1 MPSETDNCF
10 RGEPQVTT
18 RPHGAQQRW
27 RVLAASAIALG
38 GVLVSPS
45 QGGATVVA
53 AAAPAP
59 ATRVIVQA
67 ADGSLAAV
75 KSAAESFGAHVVSTQ
90 QSLDTVVVDLP
101 ANRLD
106 DLRHVPGVRA
116 ATQDMLV
123 HLSSLPSV
131 TGSPGDISNVAV
143 ETGATDYWRDGFFGQ
158 GVDVALLDSGVLPV
172 NGLLTPNKLVIGPDL
187 SRESQSP
194 SLRGLDTFGHGTHMA
209 GIIGGLDTGLTPG
222 NAVNNPDHFV
232 GMAPASRIV
241 SIKLADAHGQTDVSQ
256 VVAGI
261 GWVIDHAHDR
271 GLNIRVLNLSFGTD
285 PAKDGRLDPLEHA
298 AEVAWDRGIVV
309 VVSAGNGGNQ
319 DDGLASPALSS
330 DVLAVGSLD
339 THGTTD
345 TDDDTVAS
353 FSKRGNSGKGKRGPD
368 VVAPGVSLVSLRASG
383 SYIDQTQRQG
393 RVGERFFKGSGTSQS
408 AAVVSGAAALM
419 LSQRPQLT
427 PDQVRDAL
435 RKSARSL
442 DGASHDAQ
450 GAGAIDL
457 SAAQNLVAHMRPGR
471 SAGHDDSYR
480 SWGKNHQRNGRWSR
494 ADDDWDGD
502 LADGA
507 YWDGTKWSG
516 ATWAGATW
524 AGATWASDDWDGATW
539 AGATW
544 AGATWAG
551 ATWAG
556 ATWADADW
564 ADADWASAGWE

>member
-1 MPSETDNCF
+1 
-10 RGEPQVTT
+10 VTT
-18 RPHGAQQRW
+18 RPRGAHQRW

-45 QGGATVVA
+45 QGAATVTPDGDSA
-53 AAAPAP
+53 SS
-59 ATRVIVQA
+59 RVIVQT
-67 ADGSLAAV
+67 ADGSLPDV
-75 KSAAESFGAHVVSTQ
+75 VSAAKKLGAQVVATQ
-90 QSLDTVVVDLP
+90 ASLDTVVVDLP
-101 ANRLD
+101 TNRLD
-106 DLRHVPGVRA
+106 DLRLVPGVDA
-116 ATQDMLV
+116 ATRDTQV
-123 HLSSLPSV
+123 HLNSVPSV

-143 ETGATDYWRDGFFGQ
+143 ETGATDYWKDGYFGQ
-158 GVDVALLDSGVLPV
+158 GVDVALLDSGVLPI
-172 NGLLTPNKLVIGPDL
+172 NGLMTPNKLVIGPDL

-194 SLRGLDTFGHGTHMA
+194 SLSGLDTFGHGTHMA
-209 GIIGGLDTGLTPG
+209 GIIGGLDTGQTPDSST
-222 NAVNNPDHFV
+222 NSPDHFV

-261 GWVIDHAHDR
+261 GWVIDHAHDK
-271 GLNIRVLNLSFGTD
+271 GMNIRVLNLSFGTD

-298 AEVAWDRGIVV
+298 AEVAWSRGIVV
-309 VVSAGNGGNQ
+309 VVSAGNGGAE
-319 DDGLASPALSS
+319 DDGLASPALST
-330 DVLAVGSLD
+330 DVLAVGSQD
-339 THGTTD
+339 TKGTTD
-345 TDDDTVAS
+345 TSDDTVAS
-353 FSKRGNSGKGKRGPD
+353 FSKRGNTGKGERGPD
-368 VVAPGVSLVSLRASG
+368 IVAPGVSLVSLRAPG
-383 SYIDQTQRQG
+383 SYIDQTQPQG

-442 DGASHDAQ
+442 DGVSHDAQ
-450 GAGAIDL
+450 GAGALDL
-457 SAAQNLVAHMRPGR
+457 SAARDVVAQMKPGR
-471 SAGHDDSYR
+471 SAGHKDSNR
-480 SWGKNHQRNGRWSR
+480 SLTKNQQNNGRWSR
-494 ADDDWDGD
+494 ADDAWEGS

-507 YWDGTKWSG
+507 YWDGATWAG

-556 ATWADADW
+556 ATWAGATW
-564 ADADWASAGWE
+564 ADQDWSSAGWE

>member
-1 MPSETDNCF
+1 
-10 RGEPQVTT
+10 
-18 RPHGAQQRW
+18 
-27 RVLAASAIALG
+27 VLAASAIALG

-45 QGGATVVA
+45 QGDATVTPTSES
-53 AAAPAP
+53 APS
-59 ATRVIVQA
+59 RVIVQTE
-67 ADGSLAAV
+67 DGSLTAVVDAA
-75 KSAAESFGAHVVSTQ
+75 KKLGAHVVSTQ
-90 QSLDTVVVDLP
+90 ASLDTVVVDLP
-101 ANRLD
+101 TNRLD
-106 DLRHVPGVRA
+106 DLRLVPGVDA
-116 ATQDMLV
+116 ATRDMRV
-123 HLSSLPSV
+123 HLSSVPSV
-131 TGSPGDISNVAV
+131 TGSAGDIANVAV
-143 ETGATDYWRDGFFGQ
+143 ETGATAYWQDGYFGQ

-172 NGLLTPNKLVIGPDL
+172 NGLLTSNKLVIGPDL

-209 GIIGGLDTGLTPG
+209 GIIGGLDTGQAPG
-222 NAVNNPDHFV
+222 NALNNPDHFV
-232 GMAPASRIV
+232 GMAPGSRIV

-271 GLNIRVLNLSFGTD
+271 GMNIRVLNLSFGTD
-285 PAKDGRLDPLEHA
+285 PANDGRLDPLEHA
-298 AEVAWDRGIVV
+298 AEVAWNRGIVV

-345 TDDDTVAS
+345 PDDDTVAS
-353 FSKRGNSGKGKRGPD
+353 FSKRGNTGKGKRGPD
-368 VVAPGVSLVSLRASG
+368 IVAPGVSLVSLRAPG

-393 RVGERFFKGSGTSQS
+393 RVGDRFFKGSGTSQS

-419 LSQRPQLT
+419 LSQRPQLS

-450 GAGAIDL
+450 GDGAIDL
-457 SAAQNLVAHMRPGR
+457 SAAQDLVARMRPGR
-471 SAGHDDSYR
+471 TAGHNDSYR
-480 SWGKNHQRNGRWSR
+480 AWGKTHQNNGRWSR

-507 YWDGTKWSG
+507 YWNGVKWSG

-551 ATWAG
+551 ATWANNL
-556 ATWADADW
+556 
-564 ADADWASAGWE
+564 WASAEWE

>member
-1 MPSETDNCF
+1 
-10 RGEPQVTT
+10 VTT
-18 RPHGAQQRW
+18 RPHGAHQRW

-45 QGGATVVA
+45 QGDATVTA
-53 AAAPAP
+53 ASESAPS
-59 ATRVIVQA
+59 RVIVQT
-67 ADGSLAAV
+67 ADGSLTAV
-75 KSAAESFGAHVVSTQ
+75 VSAARKLGAHVVSTQ
-90 QSLDTVVVDLP
+90 ASLDTVVVDLP
-101 ANRLD
+101 TNRLD
-106 DLRHVPGVRA
+106 DLRLVVGVDA
-116 ATQDMLV
+116 ATRDMRV
-123 HLSSLPSV
+123 HLNSVPSV
-131 TGSPGDISNVAV
+131 TGSPGDISNIAVA
-143 ETGATDYWRDGFFGQ
+143 TGATDYWKDGYFGQ
-158 GVDVALLDSGVLPV
+158 GVDVALLDSGVLPID
-172 NGLLTPNKLVIGPDL
+172 GLTTPNKLVIGPDL

-194 SLRGLDTFGHGTHMA
+194 SLFGLDTFGHGTHMA
-209 GIIGGLDTGLTPG
+209 GIIGGLDNGMNPT
-222 NAVNNPDHFV
+222 NYASDPDHFV

-261 GWVIDHAHDR
+261 GWVIDHAHDK

-285 PAKDGRLDPLEHA
+285 AITDGRFDPLEHA
-298 AEVAWDRGIVV
+298 AEVAWARGIVV
-309 VVSAGNGGNQ
+309 VVSAGNGGGK
-319 DDGLASPALSS
+319 DDGLASPALSA

-339 THGTTD
+339 TRGTMD
-345 TDDDTVAS
+345 TADDTVAS
-353 FSKRGNSGKGKRGPD
+353 FSSRGNSVKGKRGPD
-368 VVAPGVSLVSLRASG
+368 ILAPGVSLVSLRAPG
-383 SYIDQTQRQG
+383 SYIDQTQPKG
-393 RVGERFFKGSGTSQS
+393 RVGDRFFKGSGTSQS

-427 PDQVRDAL
+427 PDQVRDVL
-435 RKSARSL
+435 RKSAREL
-442 DGASHDAQ
+442 DGTSHDAQ
-450 GAGAIDL
+450 GEGAIDL
-457 SAAQNLVAHMRPGR
+457 SAAQAVVAHMKPGR
-471 SAGHDDSYR
+471 SAGYDESHR

-507 YWDGTKWSG
+507 YWTGTKWSG

-556 ATWADADW
+556 ATWAGATW
-564 ADADWASAGWE
+564 AGSDWASAGWE

>member
-1 MPSETDNCF
+1 
-10 RGEPQVTT
+10 VTT
-18 RPHGAQQRW
+18 RPRGAHQRW
-27 RVLAASAIALG
+27 RVLAAAAIALG

-45 QGGATVVA
+45 QGDATVTPASDSA
-53 AAAPAP
+53 AS
-59 ATRVIVQA
+59 RVIVQT
-67 ADGSLAAV
+67 ADGSLPDVVNAAKKV
-75 KSAAESFGAHVVSTQ
+75 GAHVVSTQ
-90 QSLDTVVVDLP
+90 ASLGTVVVDLP
-101 ANRLD
+101 INRLD
-106 DLRHVPGVRA
+106 DLRLVPGVDA
-116 ATQDMLV
+116 ATRDMRV
-123 HLSSLPSV
+123 HLNSIPSV

-143 ETGATDYWRDGFFGQ
+143 ETGATDYWQNGYFGQ
-158 GVDVALLDSGVLPV
+158 GVDVALLDSGVLPID
-172 NGLLTPNKLVIGPDL
+172 GLMTPNKLVIGPDL

-209 GIIGGLDTGLTPG
+209 GIIGGLDNGQTPG
-222 NAVNNPDHFV
+222 DSMNNPDHFV

-271 GLNIRVLNLSFGTD
+271 GMNIRVLNLSFGTE
-285 PAKDGRLDPLEHA
+285 PARDGRLDPLEHA
-298 AEVAWDRGIVV
+298 AEVAWSRGIVV
-309 VVSAGNGGNQ
+309 VVSAGNGGAE
-319 DDGLASPALSS
+319 DDGLASPALST
-330 DVLAVGSLD
+330 DVLAVGSQD
-339 THGTTD
+339 THGTAD
-345 TDDDTVAS
+345 TSDDTVAS
-353 FSKRGNSGKGKRGPD
+353 FSKRGNSGKGERGPD
-368 VVAPGVSLVSLRASG
+368 IVAPGVSLVSLRAPG
-383 SYIDQTQRQG
+383 SYIDQTQSQG

-427 PDQVRDAL
+427 PDQVRDVL

-450 GAGAIDL
+450 GEGAIDL
-457 SAAQNLVAHMRPGR
+457 SAAQDLVANMKPGR
-471 SAGHDDSYR
+471 SAGHGESYH
-480 SWGKNHQRNGRWSR
+480 SWATHSRGNGRWSS
-494 ADDDWDGD
+494 DDDAWEGD

-507 YWDGTKWSG
+507 SWTGTKWSG

-551 ATWAG
+551 ATWA
-556 ATWADADW
+556 DLDW
-564 ADADWASAGWE
+564 SSAGWE